1 MAILKVNLLDRS
13 YPIYV
18 GSGLLSDR
26 DLIRRFIG
34 GTEVIIISDEI
45 VADLYLETLI
55 GQLSGYNV
63 VSKILPVGEE
73 QKNLNTVSLILDLML
88 KASFGRSVTV
98 IALGGGVVGDIAGF
112 VASCFQRGVD
122 FVQIPTTM
130 LAQVDS
136 SVGGKTGVNHPLGKN
151 MIGAFHQPK
160 CVISDIDT
168 IRSLESR
175 QLSAGLAEVIKY
187 GLIQDLKFFNWLS
200 DNIESL
206 LNCEKQTLTETI
218 LQCCH
223 IKANIVASDE
233 REIGTR
239 ALLNLGHTFG
249 HAIETELAYTDWLH
263 GEAVAVGIVMAVRMS
278 EKLRWLNNNEVK
290 RICDLFERANLPI
303 MPPKQ
308 MNEEIFMRHMS
319 HDKKVSNGRI
329 RLVLMESIGR
339 AKLVS
344 DYPDEVLS
352 IILQENC

>member
-1 MAILKVNLLDRS
+1 MAILKVSLSDRS

-18 GSGLLSDR
+18 GSGLLSDGE
-26 DLIRRFIG
+26 LIRKYIG
-34 GTEVIIISDEI
+34 GSEVMIISDET
-45 VADLYLETLI
+45 VARLYLETVV
-55 GQLSGYNV
+55 GQLSRYNV

-73 QKNLNTVSLILDLML
+73 QKSLDTVASIIETML
-88 KASFGRSVTV
+88 KAPFGRSVTV

-122 FVQIPTTM
+122 FVQIPTTL

-136 SVGGKTGVNHPLGKN
+136 SVGGKTGVNHALGKN

-168 IRSLESR
+168 ICSLESR

-187 GLIQDLKFFNWLS
+187 GLIQDPKFFDWLS
-200 DNIESL
+200 DHIESL
-206 LNCEKQTLTETI
+206 LNCEKQALTDTI
-218 LQCCH
+218 LKCCH
-223 IKANIVASDE
+223 IKAQIVASDE
-233 REIGTR
+233 REAGER

-249 HAIETELAYTDWLH
+249 HAIETEFAYTDWLH
-263 GEAVAVGIVMAVRMS
+263 GEAVAVGIVMAARMS
-278 EKLRWLNNNEVK
+278 EKLGWLKNNEVT
-290 RICDLFERANLPI
+290 RISDLFKRANLPT
-303 MPPKQ
+303 MPPKK

-319 HDKKVSNGRI
+319 RDKKVSNGRI
-329 RLVLMESIGR
+329 RLVLMESLGR

-352 IILQENC
+352 SIFHTNF